1 MDSYEIVILGAGISG
16 LSTAA
21 FLEAQGKN
29 TLILEKRDKVGG
41 VLSSKEIDGYTFD
54 FAANST
60 VEKYESFQKLYN
72 WAGLTD
78 QLIVAN
84 KNASKKYLYRDNQIH
99 ALDNPLSYVFT
110 KLLSFKTKLR
120 VLKEPF
126 VKARKSGTD
135 ESMADFVVRRFG
147 QEFLD
152 YTLNPL
158 VAGVYAGDPKDL
170 SMLAAYPEMAA
181 METRHGSVLIGSYHT
196 IKDKR
201 KAYKQGAFKPSRN
214 IMSFQKG
221 MNQLP
226 KAIAKKLSPQ
236 LFLKSE
242 VTHISVEGE
251 GYQITYIKDGEN
263 HTINAKK
270 VLSTIPAYKLASL
283 IQNIDPSLSTELNQI
298 FYPPVATLTLGY
310 NKEQIGRMLDSFGF
324 LVPQKAKLNFLGA
337 LWSSTIF
344 DHRAPKDH
352 ASFTLYLGGSRD
364 HEEMLQSDLN
374 LWVSQATKQFAEIMD
389 IEGEPKTKCFKLYEK
404 AIPQYNLGYMDF
416 KAALDKFH
424 TQYQNFIISGNFVG
438 GNSVSDCIN
447 NAEKNANKMI

>member
-29 TLILEKRDKVGG
+29 VLILEKRDKVGG

-60 VEKYESFQKLYN
+60 VEKYESFQKLLN
-72 WAGLTD
+72 WTGIKD
-78 QLIVAN
+78 QLMQAN
-84 KNASKKYLYRDNQIH
+84 RKASKKYLYRDNQIH
-99 ALDNPLSYVFT
+99 ALDGPLSYIFT

-126 VKARKSGTD
+126 VKARRDHTD
-135 ESMADFVVRRFG
+135 ESMHDFVIRRFG
-147 QEFLD
+147 KEFLD

-170 SMLAAYPEMAA
+170 SMQAAYPEMAA
-181 METRHGSVLIGSYHT
+181 METQHGSVIMGSYHT
-196 IKDKR
+196 MKNKR
-201 KAYKQGAFKPSRN
+201 NAYKQGAFKPSRN
-214 IMSFQKG
+214 IMSFQRG

-242 VTHISVEGE
+242 VIEITPSENRYH
-251 GYQITYIKDGEN
+251 ITYLKDGEK
-263 HTINAKK
+263 HTIATDKII
-270 VLSTIPAYKLASL
+270 STLPAYKLSSL
-283 IQNIDPSLSTELNQI
+283 VSDLDHKLSEELDKI
-298 FYPPVATLTLGY
+298 FYPPVGTLTLGY
-310 NKEQIGRMLDSFGF
+310 HKEQIGRQLDSFGF
-324 LVPQKAKLNFLGA
+324 LVPEKAKLKFLGA

-352 ASFTLYLGGSRD
+352 ASFTLYLGGSRN

-374 LWVSQATKQFAEIMD
+374 RWVSEATREFAEIME

-416 KAALDKFH
+416 KAQLDNFH
-424 TQYQNFIISGNFVG
+424 THHPNFIISGNFVG